1 MGTGHFD
8 PLRPHRWAGLPE
20 RWEFTVG
27 RRQPAPDGATRW
39 VAGVGW
45 VVESA
50 DHIPATARWVPGV
63 GYVVED

>member
-1 MGTGHFD
+1 
-8 PLRPHRWAGLPE
+8 
-20 RWEFTVG
+20 VG
-27 RRQPAPDGATRW
+27 GNADLTTQQAVPPAPDGATRW

-50 DHIPATARWVPGV
+50 DDIPATARWVPGV